1 MRKPIPREGKQW
13 PRVTQLTT
21 SGAQIQTPSG
31 AETGSVGHS
40 RRRQMHHQ
48 SLGDGERRGH
58 FGGMVRFQGSDP
70 RARGLAK
77 GRAFFPATRTAAAR
91 IRCGQCRPRTAA
103 KALRSGRRAVSL
115 GPSRVTC
122 RAGQDGY
129 VTLCER
135 GSLRASVT
143 SFPPRYLLRPA
154 PPGAPFPGTALTPGP
169 SGKESVGAAGTSS

>member
-1 MRKPIPREGKQW
+1 MRKPIPREGRQW

-31 AETGSVGHS
+31 AETGGVGHS

-77 GRAFFPATRTAAAR
+77 GKSILPCYLHGCCEDSLWPVSALHGSEGSALWKEGCVLRTFP
-91 IRCGQCRPRTAA
+91 GDMPCRPGW
-103 KALRSGRRAVSL
+103 LGDAV
-115 GPSRVTC
+115 
-122 RAGQDGY
+122 
-129 VTLCER
+129 
-135 GSLRASVT
+135 
-143 SFPPRYLLRPA
+143 
-154 PPGAPFPGTALTPGP
+154 
-169 SGKESVGAAGTSS
+169 